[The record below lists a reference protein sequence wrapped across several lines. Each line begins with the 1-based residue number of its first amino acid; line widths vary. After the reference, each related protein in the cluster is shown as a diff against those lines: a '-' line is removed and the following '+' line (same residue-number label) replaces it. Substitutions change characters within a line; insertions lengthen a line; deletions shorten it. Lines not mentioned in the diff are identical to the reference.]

1 MAESRNWVTLTAVT
15 QPGRYG
21 ALALSEDATK
31 VRAFREK
38 AAGDGG
44 LVNGGY
50 FVCEP
55 EVFGLIDD
63 DLTVWEEEPME
74 RLIARGKLGV
84 HWHKGYWQSM
94 DSLRDKIVLEK
105 EWATG
110 SARWKNWS

>member
-1 MAESRNWVTLTAVT
+1 
-15 QPGRYG
+15 
-21 ALALSEDATK
+21 
-31 VRAFREK
+31 
-38 AAGDGG
+38 
-44 LVNGGY
+44 
-50 FVCEP
+50 
-55 EVFGLIDD
+55 
-63 DLTVWEEEPME
+63 ME